1 MARLRV
7 AVPAERFE
15 GERRVALVPMSVAA
29 LAKAGMEVVVESG
42 AGAPAHY
49 PDQQYEDAG
58 ASLANDQ
65 AELLQ
70 SADVVLKINK
80 PASNSDSGPSE
91 LDLMREG
98 AAIIAFLEPLTS
110 PDLTERLR
118 TGKITSFSM
127 DAVPR
132 IARAQSMDALSSMAS
147 AAGYKAVLI
156 AAGSLGKYMPMM
168 VTAAGTVAPAKGLIL
183 GAGVAGLQAIATA
196 RRLGAVLSAFD
207 VRPAVKEQVESLGA
221 TFIEAEAVVV
231 EAEHESGYAKE
242 LSKESQQREREL
254 IQSIVADMDFVIS
267 TAAVPGKR
275 APILITE
282 EMVKSMRPGSVIVDM
297 AAPTGGNCELTKPGA
312 EIVVHEVVI
321 HGPLNIPGTMPTHAS
336 QLYSKNISNLL
347 LHLVTEGQMQ
357 LDFEDEIVSGCCIT
371 HAGEFVHGPS
381 LAAAKLAASQVES
394 ADR

>member
-1 MARLRV
+1 
-7 AVPAERFE
+7 
-15 GERRVALVPMSVAA
+15 MSVAA

-221 TFIEAEAVVV
+221 TFIEAEAVVA
-231 EAEHESGYAKE
+231 EAEHESGYAQE

-254 IQSIVADMDFVIS
+254 IQRSVSDMDFVIS

-275 APILITE
+275 APTLITE

-336 QLYSKNISNLL
+336 QMYSKNISNLL

-371 HAGEFVHGPS
+371 HAGEIVHGPS

>member
-1 MARLRV
+1 MRV

-29 LAKAGMEVVVESG
+29 LTTAGMEVVVESG
-42 AGAPAHY
+42 AGVPAHY
-49 PDQQYEDAG
+49 PDRQYEDAG
-58 ASLANDQ
+58 AGLISDQ
-65 AELLQ
+65 AELFQ

-80 PASNSDSGPSE
+80 PTSNGDSVPRE

-118 TGKITSFSM
+118 SGKITSFSM

-147 AAGYKAVLI
+147 VAGYKAVLI
-156 AAGSLGKYMPMM
+156 AAGSLGKYLPMM
-168 VTAAGTVAPAKGLIL
+168 MTAAGTVAPAKGLIL
-183 GAGVAGLQAIATA
+183 GAGVAGLQAIATS

-207 VRPAVKEQVESLGA
+207 VRPAVKEQVQSLGA
-221 TFIEAEAVVV
+221 TFIEAEAVVA
-231 EAEHESGYAKE
+231 EAEHESGYAQE

-254 IQSIVADMDFVIS
+254 LEQHIRDMDFVIS

-275 APILITE
+275 APTLITG
-282 EMVKSMRPGSVIVDM
+282 EMVTSMKPGSVIVDI

-312 EIVVHEVVI
+312 EIVEHDVII
-321 HGPLNIPGTMPTHAS
+321 HGPLNLPSTMPTHAS

-347 LHLVTEGQMQ
+347 LHLVTDGQIE

-371 HAGEFVHGPS
+371 HDGEIVHGPS
-381 LAAAKLAASQVES
+381 LAAAKLAASAVES
-394 ADR
+394 SDR